1 MKKIF
6 FFTILLGLTGCLNS
20 TAMLSSFMT
29 LGTSGGNLYQ
39 AGASY
44 GTNMTVKKITGK
56 TPTEHFKN
64 FLIEQK
70 KEKKNIIDIH
80 VNRY

>member
-6 FFTILLGLTGCLNS
+6 LFTILLGLTGCLNS

-56 TPTEHFKN
+56 TTSEHIISTFTKN
-64 FLIEQK
+64 NK
-70 KEKKNIIDIH
+70 KQN
-80 VNRY
+80 

>member
-6 FFTILLGLTGCLNS
+6 LFTILLGLTGCLNS

-56 TPTEHFKN
+56 TPTEH
-64 FLIEQK
+64 LSIIMEK
-70 KEKKNIIDIH
+70 KENNKQN
-80 VNRY
+80 

>member
-6 FFTILLGLTGCLNS
+6 LYTILLGLTGCLNS
-20 TAMLSSFMT
+20 TAMLGPFMT

-56 TPTEHFKN
+56 TPTEHLSTIMGK
-64 FLIEQK
+64 K
-70 KEKKNIIDIH
+70 KENNKQN
-80 VNRY
+80 

>member
-6 FFTILLGLTGCLNS
+6 LFTILLGLTGCLNS

-56 TPTEHFKN
+56 TPTEH
-64 FLIEQK
+64 LSIIMGK
-70 KEKKNIIDIH
+70 KENNKQN
-80 VNRY
+80 

>member
-56 TPTEHFKN
+56 TPTEHLSTIMEK
-64 FLIEQK
+64 K
-70 KEKKNIIDIH
+70 KENNKQN
-80 VNRY
+80 